1 MPNHFL
7 TVRDYST
14 ETLLALLQDAR
25 DLKADLKNGTS
36 QRRLAGK
43 SVAMIFQK
51 PSNRTRVSF
60 EVGIAQLG
68 AQPLML
74 KEEEIG
80 MGSRET
86 IADVARVLSRY
97 VDMVMIRPY
106 YHSDILEFAH
116 YSTIPV
122 INGLSD
128 LYHPCQACAD
138 MLTVLEHKGGCDGV
152 RFCYIGDGN
161 NVCNSLIAISA
172 RLSVDLVV
180 CCPPGYEP
188 TITHDRESYQV
199 IHDPAAAIAGADVIY
214 TDVWVSMAAPDAE
227 LHGVS
232 DFVGYTVTEELLQTA
247 DSKAIFM
254 HCLPAHRGE
263 EVEAEVVDGPQSV
276 VFDQAENRLHA
287 QKAILS
293 FLAGS

>member
-1 MPNHFL
+1 MPSHFL

-14 ETLLALLQDAR
+14 ETLLALLEDAR
-25 DLKADLKNGTS
+25 ELKAELKNGTS
-36 QRRLAGK
+36 HRRLAGK

-60 EVGIAQLG
+60 EVGISQLG

-86 IADVARVLSRY
+86 IADVSRVLSRY
-97 VDMVMIRPY
+97 VDMVMIRPF

-116 YSTIPV
+116 HSAIPV

-128 LYHPCQACAD
+128 LYHPCQACSD
-138 MLTVLEHKGGCDGV
+138 MLTVLEHKGGFAGV

-172 RLSVDLVV
+172 RLGVDLVV

-188 TITHDRESYQV
+188 TITHDRDSYQV
-199 IHDPAAAIAGADVIY
+199 IHDPAAAIAGADVVY

-232 DFVGYTVTEELLQTA
+232 DFIGYTVTEELLNTA

-276 VFDQAENRLHA
+276 VFDQSENRLHA

-293 FLAGS
+293 LLAGS